1 VFALYIPRNNVFALY
16 PSKFQSVRPFLNVI
30 YSFPR
35 LMSNLFRPAAPRKV
49 NIGDHGGGEPSGASG
64 RSVGRP
70 VAGPVEVNNIAP
82 FF

>member
-1 VFALYIPRNNVFALY
+1 
-16 PSKFQSVRPFLNVI
+16 
-30 YSFPR
+30 
-35 LMSNLFRPAAPRKV
+35 MSNLFRPAAPRKV